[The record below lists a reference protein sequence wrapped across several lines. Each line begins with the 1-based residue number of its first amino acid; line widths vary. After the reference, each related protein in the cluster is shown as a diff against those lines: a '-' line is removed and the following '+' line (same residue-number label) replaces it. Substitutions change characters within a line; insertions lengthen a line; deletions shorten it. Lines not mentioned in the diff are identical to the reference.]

1 MMSGTI
7 VFGAGTDWSASSGIF
22 SLVIDYLAHT
32 VDDQPT
38 RDALRLIDEQNFG
51 WLNLADLSD
60 IGRQQVLSK
69 LGQEIVTYAD
79 EQLPATAYTQAAIA
93 KVGELVELARTTAS

>member
-7 VFGAGTDWSASSGIF
+7 VFGEGTDWSASSGIF
-22 SLVIDYLAHT
+22 SLVIDYLAHA

-60 IGRQQVLSK
+60 IGRRQVLSK
-69 LGQEIVTYAD
+69 LGQDLVTYAG
-79 EQLPATAYTQAAIA
+79 EQLPATAYKQDAIA
-93 KVGELVELARTTAS
+93 KVGELVELAGTTAS